1 METAGLV
8 KVADEL
14 ELQDQETN
22 SWKDWQQLNRE
33 PDGAEQLMI
42 WRIGAAEEPE
52 DWTVGVETVELST
65 SMLTIRDRLVIDGAE
80 LVNWRQSR
88 MKDVE

>member
-14 ELQDQETN
+14 ELQKRETN

-33 PDGAEQLMI
+33 PDGAEQLMN
-42 WRIGAAEEPE
+42 WRIGTAEEP
-52 DWTVGVETVELST
+52 VELST
-65 SMLTIRDRLVIDGAE
+65 SMLTIRDRLVTGRAE